1 MNDPGTGAA
10 LSVTVERVDGEAA
23 APVTA
28 AIRDGLAA
36 ANLRARPEASAEPLV
51 LVARRGDRLVGGIE
65 GRVAWSWLRVDR
77 LWVAE
82 AERGAGVG
90 SRLLRDAERIAEQA
104 GAIGAHLDSFGFQ
117 SPGFYLR
124 RGYRSYGQLAD
135 YPPGDRRVVLWKPLR
150 ATTEA
155 ASPEGVALERE
166 ALGTGIVHFVRHGES
181 EANIARM
188 IANRGL
194 SHPLTPLGRAQARA
208 TAEALRGARVTLVV
222 SSPLLRALETAT
234 VIAHALEVPLEV
246 DAGLSEVDLGELDGR
261 ADAEVW
267 EAWARYGRSW
277 TERGAT
283 PLQPPGGESLEQVE
297 ARLRR
302 VVDGLRRRAA
312 AGSGAV
318 VCVGHGALYRTVLP
332 RLLHEDDAA
341 AMRARGGIG
350 HTHRLVVDV
359 REEPARL
366 VAWHDGAMTEHA
378 VAGDAAEASRL
389 ERNKRTV
396 TAFYDLM
403 FNQCRPAEAME
414 RYAGASYTQHNPMVA
429 DGKAA
434 FIDYFTRMAR
444 EYPGKRVEFVRV
456 FAEGDYVVLHCRQEW
471 PGDGTWA
478 GIDIFR
484 LEEGRVVEHWDVL
497 QRVPSEAA
505 NDNGMF

>member
-1 MNDPGTGAA
+1 MSDPGTGAA
-10 LSVTVERVDGEAA
+10 LGVSVERVDGEAA

-51 LVARRGDRLVGGIE
+51 LVARRGDRLVGGLE
-65 GRVAWSWLRVDR
+65 GRIAWSWLRVDR

-82 AERGAGVG
+82 GERRAGVG
-90 SRLLRDAERIAEQA
+90 SCLLRDAERIALEA
-104 GAIGAHLDSFGFQ
+104 GAVGAHLDTFGFQ
-117 SPGFYLR
+117 VPGFYQR

-150 ATTEA
+150 AA
-155 ASPEGVALERE
+155 VASEPLGHGVV
-166 ALGTGIVHFVRHGES
+166 GTGIVHCVRHGES
-181 EANIARM
+181 EANIARL

-208 TAEALRGARVTLVV
+208 TADALRGEKVALVV

-261 ADAEVW
+261 GDDAVW
-267 EAWARYGRSW
+267 EAWASYGRSW

-312 AGSGAV
+312 TLAGAV

-341 AMRARGGIG
+341 EMRSRGGIG

-378 VAGDAAEASRL
+378 AAGDAAEASRL

-403 FNQCRPAEAME
+403 FNQCRPAEAMD

-456 FAEGDYVVLHCRQEW
+456 VAEGDYVVLHCRQEW